1 MSDNF
6 PDLILSDGSQPLE
19 SNKNDYF
26 LVTITDLIP
35 GKTYPVE
42 FRWNYKDPKTKADWG
57 AVLNITTP
65 TYAPSS
71 VSSIIPAWSGSN
83 FTLSFTHD
91 PSASENANLS
101 HYKIILISSGG
112 TAYIEH
118 PFKAGTSSQFYTV
131 AVNKNSSP
139 FNTRVNA
146 ISGSITAVDKDNNE
160 SAPVSFPLTTRT
172 SSLPTPVITATA
184 INNGYSI
191 AYTTPSKEQ
200 YPEYDHIEIEEVQ
213 SNASTDPG
221 TGYSSSF
228 IGTANPAVVI
238 VSSLNKRWVRAKFWD
253 NAGDHSPYSTAVS
266 TTPTTPITIDT
277 TPPAAP
283 SSGSVSAG
291 IDTSSGS
298 TVGFNAYLDISW
310 TAVSDPTL
318 KGYRIRF
325 RKNGS
330 SDPYGYVDSPGTGT
344 SFRLN
349 GLSIGV
355 TYEIAIASYDEFNNT
370 TGTYTSLGTAS
381 AGGTPYIG
389 KNVSTTGYFEAA
401 PSGETGAFRFGYGV
415 QPGYRGL
422 TFNANN
428 YWYID
433 SSASASFKLGG
444 STANYISWDGFNFIV
459 DGNIRAKGGYF
470 AGQLEM
476 QSGAGIYSG
485 TVVSNTLTSDGF
497 LLNTNG
503 LIIKKGSISL
513 RLDAS
518 DGGIY
523 AQKGTIGNWTIDTNA
538 IVSSSGSV
546 PKITLNSF
554 AHQIVA
560 SSNTYSAG
568 IAIPEADSG
577 SAIVFWA
584 GQSGRTTSSKFYVTA
599 DGTLHASGVNVSG
612 AIKAT
617 TGFIGSTNGSTG
629 WTITSTGLETTSGS
643 VVLNGTTGTI
653 SGATITGGTLQTST
667 DSNRIEITKNASNVG
682 TITFYSSGTSN
693 PGRIS
698 VDNPFSSVGKLTI
711 SGPDSNSVLH
721 SYIELSDLGGNPNV
735 NIVAGPSIGTLFL
748 QSGSIFL
755 DGVLKRS
762 GVGTIHVG
770 DEGIGGYKLQVN
782 DDFYAYH
789 GAVVQTVAHNA
800 NAWLNSTTGRLA
812 RSTSSLRY
820 KTGIEDQ
827 DIPAQSILL
836 LEPKSFFDKNE
847 YLENPENASKILG
860 LIAEDVAQIPVLK
873 DLIVDYDS
881 EGRPDAIAY
890 SALAVAM
897 IPLLKEIN
905 NRLNSIEQRL
915 DALEG

>member
-1 MSDNF
+1 
-6 PDLILSDGSQPLE
+6 
-19 SNKNDYF
+19 
-26 LVTITDLIP
+26 
-35 GKTYPVE
+35 
-42 FRWNYKDPKTKADWG
+42 
-57 AVLNITTP
+57 
-65 TYAPSS
+65 
-71 VSSIIPAWSGSN
+71 
-83 FTLSFTHD
+83 
-91 PSASENANLS
+91 
-101 HYKIILISSGG
+101 
-112 TAYIEH
+112 
-118 PFKAGTSSQFYTV
+118 
-131 AVNKNSSP
+131 
-139 FNTRVNA
+139 
-146 ISGSITAVDKDNNE
+146 
-160 SAPVSFPLTTRT
+160 
-172 SSLPTPVITATA
+172 LPTPVITATA

-191 AYTTPSKEQ
+191 AYTTPSRDL

-238 VSSLNKRWVRAKFWD
+238 VSSLNKRWVRARFWD
-253 NAGDHSPYSTAVS
+253 NAGLASPYSTAVS

-310 TAVSDPTL
+310 TAVSDATL

-344 SFRLN
+344 SYRLN

-355 TYEIAIASYDEFNNT
+355 TYEVAIASYDEFNNT

-415 QPGYRGL
+415 ESGKRGL
-422 TFNANN
+422 TFNTNN

-433 SSASASFKLGG
+433 SSASATFKLGG

-523 AQKGTIGNWTIDTNA
+523 AQKGTIGDWTISTTA
-538 IVSSSGSV
+538 IVSSSGNV
-546 PKITLNSF
+546 PKITLNSSTQ
-554 AHQIVA
+554 QIVA

-599 DGTLHASGVNVSG
+599 NGTLYA
-612 AIKAT
+612 
-617 TGFIGSTNGSTG
+617 
-629 WTITSTGLETTSGS
+629 
-643 VVLNGTTGTI
+643 
-653 SGATITGGTLQTST
+653 SGATISGSLTSTAGSIGGWTIGSTTITGGATTLNSNGNITITSGTKTTTIKNDATLSLVDSSTGFLTGGGISIQSGSEFASIGATGISLGTASFFANKLGLSYPTDALVIATTGPEIHIGGAGATAPIYFNFRVNNLLNSISTGAYTTDETST
-667 DSNRIEITKNASNVG
+667 SAG
-682 TITFYSSGTSN
+682 TFIGPSGVIHARRSAATPMFSHRTDGNGRVITFY
-693 PGRIS
+693 
-698 VDNPFSSVGKLTI
+698 
-711 SGPDSNSVLH
+711 
-721 SYIELSDLGGNPNV
+721 LGGT
-735 NIVAGPSIGTLFL
+735 AGGGINATAGGTPTFAAA
-748 QSGSIFL
+748 S
-755 DGVLKRS
+755 DYRLK
-762 GVGTIHVG
+762 
-770 DEGIGGYKLQVN
+770 
-782 DDFYAYH
+782 
-789 GAVVQTVAHNA
+789 
-800 NAWLNSTTGRLA
+800 
-812 RSTSSLRY
+812 
-820 KTGIEDQ
+820 
-827 DIPAQSILL
+827 
-836 LEPKSFFDKNE
+836 
-847 YLENPENASKILG
+847 EN
-860 LIAEDVAQIPVLK
+860 
-873 DLIVDYDS
+873 IVDYNNATDRIKAARLRKFNLKS
-881 EGRPDAIAY
+881 IPEKEFVGFIAHEFAEVDPDFVIGEKDAIDEDGNPIYQEIGTTNLVYYLTGA
-890 SALAVAM
+890 
-897 IPLLKEIN
+897 LKE
-905 NRLNSIEQRL
+905 SIIKIEELEQRL